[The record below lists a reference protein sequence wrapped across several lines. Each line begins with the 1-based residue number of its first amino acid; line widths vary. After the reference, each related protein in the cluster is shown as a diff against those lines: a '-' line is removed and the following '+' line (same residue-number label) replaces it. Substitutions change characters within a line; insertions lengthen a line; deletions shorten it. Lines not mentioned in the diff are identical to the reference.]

1 MSLIQHVHTHDGTDR
16 EEALVDLFLPPVERQ
31 ATHERERERR
41 ASLESGFGGDGNKS
55 LRQVISYDALKPPTQ
70 PTHGEEYGG
79 VTQYHVSTGK
89 RLGKLT
95 RFGIQSSSLYGD
107 TNVRL
112 QLRLSLRYL
121 HAGLQVELSSAS
133 LHLSPFW

>member
-31 ATHERERERR
+31 VTHERERERR
-41 ASLESGFGGDGNKS
+41 ASLESGFGGDGSRS

-79 VTQYHVSTGK
+79 VTQYHVSTAK

-95 RFGIQSSSLYGD
+95 RFGIQPQVYTEILTCVCSSGHHYG
-107 TNVRL
+107 TCMLVCEWNC
-112 QLRLSLRYL
+112 LRLCST
-121 HAGLQVELSSAS
+121 
-133 LHLSPFW
+133 